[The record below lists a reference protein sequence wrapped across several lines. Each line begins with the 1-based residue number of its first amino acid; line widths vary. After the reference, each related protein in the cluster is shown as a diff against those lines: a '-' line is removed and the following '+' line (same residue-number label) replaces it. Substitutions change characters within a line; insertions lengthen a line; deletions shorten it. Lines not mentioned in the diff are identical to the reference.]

1 MTLKAF
7 TSNCKDNSTDAGFQ
21 FTFYCDICRDG
32 YKSRF
37 IESKTYKR
45 KNRMR
50 GLSRIAAIGASMAGQ
65 HRVSSGMRQGG
76 HMMGTHS
83 GKSPEWHKEFEK
95 AFGEAQ
101 NEAKGHFTRCPKC
114 YKWVCAT
121 DWNEQSGLCVQC
133 APRVNVEVQAARA
146 GRMAQDIAAKAAT
159 TQVFTGE
166 IDERATI
173 CHQCNKPAGEGKFC
187 SNCGANMSL
196 VKCEKCGTES
206 APGIRFCG
214 QCGNNLE

>member
-1 MTLKAF
+1 
-7 TSNCKDNSTDAGFQ
+7 
-21 FTFYCDICRDG
+21 
-32 YKSRF
+32 
-37 IESKTYKR
+37 
-45 KNRMR
+45 
-50 GLSRIAAIGASMAGQ
+50 MAGQ
-65 HRVSSGMRQGG
+65 HRVSTGLNQGNYAL
-76 HMMGTHS
+76 GTHS

-95 AFGEAQ
+95 AFEEAQ

-121 DWNEQSGLCVQC
+121 DWNEQSGLCVAC

-173 CHQCNKPAGEGKFC
+173 CHQCSKPAGEGKFC

-214 QCGNNLE
+214 QCGNKLE